1 MSSSQCNTSDYMRR
15 EKLPDDIGTSVK
27 VVQSGQEM
35 FIAGPA
41 HGRKQHPNM
50 QLRYCHT
57 WQRYIAMTT
66 QAIMTNCHTWQ
77 RYIAMTTQAIMT
89 YCHTWQ
95 RYIAMTTQVIMTNC
109 HTWQRYIAMTTQ
121 AIMTYQY
128 QKQHIPF
135 TTVKKFTF
143 IFFKFNYAK
152 QILISVKFLLAGYIC
167 NSKEEKFV
175 IFSVGFDRQNKFLLS
190 TLWKQ
195 FVSQKYSPTIIV
207 KWSWV

>member
-50 QLRYCHT
+50 QLR
-57 WQRYIAMTT
+57 
-66 QAIMTNCHTWQ
+66 
-77 RYIAMTTQAIMT
+77 

-190 TLWKQ
+190 TL
-195 FVSQKYSPTIIV
+195 
-207 KWSWV
+207 